1 VIAKPYSTASRGPI
15 RRRPT
20 RPLRG
25 GPRGGRSTRAKPK
38 TAEELDRELDVFMGE
53 DVEETTN
60 AESKA
65 EELAQAQDVEMA

>member
-1 VIAKPYSTASRGPI
+1 
-15 RRRPT
+15 
-20 RPLRG
+20 
-25 GPRGGRSTRAKPK
+25 
-38 TAEELDRELDVFMGE
+38 LDRELDVFMGE